1 MPSFEAGHAGGEAR
15 GSIEGVFQNT
25 QRLSTGEDLRDRVG
39 AVGDALLN
47 VVQA

>member
-1 MPSFEAGHAGGEAR
+1 MPSLKRGHAGGEAR

-25 QRLSTGEDLRDRVG
+25 QRLSTGEDLCERVG
-39 AVGDALLN
+39 SVGDALLN